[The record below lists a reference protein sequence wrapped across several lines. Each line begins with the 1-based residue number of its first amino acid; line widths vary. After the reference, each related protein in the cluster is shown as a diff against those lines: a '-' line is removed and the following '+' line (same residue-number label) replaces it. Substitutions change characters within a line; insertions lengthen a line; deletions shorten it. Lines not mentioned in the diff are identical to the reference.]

1 VSRQPK
7 QVLVVDDEPAARTA
21 IEIYLRH
28 HGYAV
33 SGAADGQEAL
43 ESLRQNAP
51 DLIILDLAMP
61 RLDGVDF
68 LRALRR
74 KRGQRLAQV
83 PVIVT
88 TCRCDA
94 LAYRETTR
102 LGVEQYMVKT
112 RFTLSDLLD
121 AVNARLA
128 G

>member
-1 VSRQPK
+1 VSQQAK
-7 QVLVVDDEPAARTA
+7 QVLIVDDEPAARTA
-21 IEIYLRH
+21 LEIYLRH

-33 SGAADGQEAL
+33 CGAADGQEAL
-43 ESLRQNAP
+43 ELLGQVEP

-74 KRGQRLAQV
+74 RRGMARL

-94 LAYRETTR
+94 DAYQQTAR
-102 LGVEQYMVKT
+102 LGVERFMVKT
-112 RFTLSDLLD
+112 RFTLSDLLEV
-121 AVNARLA
+121 VNQRLA